1 MKFLAFLRV
10 AAIVLRT
17 QDGGN
22 LSREP
27 QDDNREPPLS
37 MAKPKTSD
45 HLPKNTKDTP
55 GPDVSFNV
63 DQSGIVRKP
72 VKQIGG
78 SCSAVPSGCA
88 TMCTVEDEKKTAG
101 IEDKSWVGDDWNDKV
116 GAINVKEGCTF
127 TAYEHGNY
135 RGMSEQFTGG
145 FHNEGDILS
154 HRSLSSFK
162 CSCPG
167 GGNGQDE
174 QVEQHQETAYK
185 LIDELQQQI
194 MIQETARLK
203 QMTKDL
209 NVVKKPR
216 FGWLRKMF
224 KYISKRK
231 KVVEKSPSRKQIVTD
246 DRLRALKSL
255 RGELISYNETI
266 KEKLDTVDANLRLEG
281 LFEVVDYVKR
291 KAKEFKLK
299 SQNKEWTETNLSP
312 PWNTNDVNT
321 WLREQGHSMTSFM
334 YTVSKWNLRA
344 DVEVLRII
352 LINLQFGSGFTKDFG
367 VSQMNYQV
375 NGIQLQM
382 GKLLVLPPVIWQQ
395 PLTKQ
400 TEKLKG
406 QVNEISNLITR
417 FLEFLRIKE
426 LHISGYRSMGEFFG
440 AHSLFQLAVQIK
452 EELHKQNDL
461 LGDCRKSTTES
472 TTGSSTLMEFCAEN
486 KQYIKHLDTLPT
498 LEVDWG
504 RVIDEANKRTIKQ
517 TKPTKGQ

>member
-167 GGNGQDE
+167 LVLIGSNSKSEGNVYVDDLPVCDDNWNNNAALVVCKMLGYGAGRSVIQSHFGHVANDFSMDD
-174 QVEQHQETAYK
+174 VECDGSETNIKSCAYK
-185 LIDELQQQI
+185 SNDDCSAGEGAGVKCGGREHEDCWEQCN
-194 MIQETARLK
+194 
-203 QMTKDL
+203 TKSGPCDFCGVG
-209 NVVKKPR
+209 NKCC
-216 FGWLRKMF
+216 RKNF
-224 KYISKRK
+224 NGG
-231 KVVEKSPSRKQIVTD
+231 ENGCSPSEGPSYRHGCITATGCTD
-246 DRLRALKSL
+246 NDADFKKS
-255 RGELISYNETI
+255 
-266 KEKLDTVDANLRLEG
+266 KPD
-281 LFEVVDYVKR
+281 
-291 KAKEFKLK
+291 
-299 SQNKEWTETNLSP
+299 
-312 PWNTNDVNT
+312 
-321 WLREQGHSMTSFM
+321 
-334 YTVSKWNLRA
+334 
-344 DVEVLRII
+344 
-352 LINLQFGSGFTKDFG
+352 
-367 VSQMNYQV
+367 
-375 NGIQLQM
+375 
-382 GKLLVLPPVIWQQ
+382 
-395 PLTKQ
+395 
-400 TEKLKG
+400 
-406 QVNEISNLITR
+406 
-417 FLEFLRIKE
+417 
-426 LHISGYRSMGEFFG
+426 
-440 AHSLFQLAVQIK
+440 
-452 EELHKQNDL
+452 
-461 LGDCRKSTTES
+461 
-472 TTGSSTLMEFCAEN
+472 TGSWANWSCREAKHDGYCTHGTLNRQTMEDHCRASCG
-486 KQYIKHLDTLPT
+486 HC
-498 LEVDWG
+498 G
-504 RVIDEANKRTIKQ
+504 H
-517 TKPTKGQ
+517 